1 MLNIPLLI
9 FLFVFAMG
17 ILSIINASTQHKS
30 YAFMAFLVIFILF
43 LFINDNYEKPLK
55 YE

>member
-1 MLNIPLLI
+1 
-9 FLFVFAMG
+9 MG
-17 ILSIINASTQHKS
+17 ILSIINASSQHRS
-30 YAFMAFLVIFILF
+30 YGFMAFVVIFILF